1 MCAECCARAGLDYIA
16 DIMSQSDTMTVFDR
30 ALVRRH
36 RDRAA
41 PAFAEHGF
49 LFEEIAERLTD
60 RLLDIKRDFPVA
72 LDLGSHDGAMR
83 RALAGL
89 KGIETLVS
97 ADLSPALAAR
107 AGAPAVAADEE
118 FLPFAPASV
127 DLVVSNLSL
136 HWVNDLPG
144 ALLQIRRTLK
154 PDGFLCAAML
164 GGETLVELRHCL
176 IEAEQVVSGGMSPR
190 VSPFAD
196 VRDAGHLL
204 QRAGFALPVVDS
216 DTITVTYGDAFA
228 LMRDLRGMGETNA
241 VLARRT
247 VPASRTLLFE
257 AARLYAERFAEPDGR
272 IPATFQVLYL
282 AAWAPHESQQQPL
295 RPGSGQVPLG
305 EALKGSGC
313 G

>member
-1 MCAECCARAGLDYIA
+1 
-16 DIMSQSDTMTVFDR
+16 MSQSDTMTVFDR

-49 LFEEIAERLTD
+49 LFEEVAERLAD
-60 RLLDIKRDFPVA
+60 RLLDIRREFPVA
-72 LDLGSHDGAMR
+72 LDLGAHDGAVR

-89 KGIETLVS
+89 KGIETLV
-97 ADLSPALAAR
+97 ATDLSPSLAAR
-107 AGAPAVAADEE
+107 AGSPAVAADEE
-118 FLPFAPASV
+118 FLPFAPASA

-154 PDGFLCAAML
+154 PDGFFCASML

-176 IEAEQVVSGGMSPR
+176 IEAEQLVSGGMSPR

-216 DTITVTYGDAFA
+216 DVITVTYADAFA

-295 RPGSGQVPLG
+295 RPGSGQMPLG
-305 EALKGSGC
+305 EALKGGGGC

>member
-1 MCAECCARAGLDYIA
+1 MT
-16 DIMSQSDTMTVFDR
+16 QPDTMTVFDR
-30 ALVRRH
+30 ALVRRR

-41 PAFAEHGF
+41 AGPFAEHNF
-49 LFEEIAERLTD
+49 LFEEVAERLAD
-60 RLLDIKRDFPVA
+60 RLLDIRRDFPTA
-72 LDLGSHDGAMR
+72 LDLGSHDGAVR
-83 RALAGL
+83 RALSGL
-89 KGIETLVS
+89 KGIERLVS
-97 ADLSPALAAR
+97 CDVSPAFAAR
-107 AGAPAVAADEE
+107 AGAPAVTADEE
-118 FLPFAPASV
+118 FLPFAPASF

-144 ALLQIRRTLK
+144 ALLQIRQALK

-176 IEAEQVVSGGMSPR
+176 MEAEQTVSGGISPR

-196 VRDAGHLL
+196 VRDAGALL

-216 DTITVTYGDAFA
+216 DVLTVTYADAFA
-228 LMRDLRGMGETNA
+228 LMRDLRGMGESNA
-241 VLARRT
+241 VLARRP
-247 VPASRTLLFE
+247 VPATRALLFE

-295 RPGSGQVPLG
+295 RPGSAEASLAD
-305 EALKGSGC
+305 ALKGRQE
-313 G
+313 

>member
-1 MCAECCARAGLDYIA
+1 
-16 DIMSQSDTMTVFDR
+16 MTVFDR
-30 ALVRRH
+30 ALVRRR

-41 PAFAEHGF
+41 PAFAGHGF
-49 LFEEIAERLTD
+49 LFEEVAERLAD
-60 RLLDIKRDFPVA
+60 RLLDVRRDFPVA
-72 LDLGSHDGAMR
+72 LDLGAHDGAMR
-83 RALAGL
+83 RALAGK
-89 KGIETLVS
+89 KGIGTLI
-97 ADLSPALAAR
+97 ATDLSPAFAADT
-107 AGAPAVAADEE
+107 GGPAVAADEE

-144 ALLQIRRTLK
+144 ALLQIRQTLR

-176 IEAEQVVSGGMSPR
+176 IEAEQTVSGGMSPR

-196 VRDAGHLL
+196 VRDAGQLL

-216 DTITVTYGDAFA
+216 DVLTVTYADAFA

-241 VLARRT
+241 VLARRKA
-247 VPASRTLLFE
+247 PAARALLFE
-257 AARLYAERFAEPDGR
+257 AARLYAERFAEPDDR

-282 AAWAPHESQQQPL
+282 AAWAPHDSQQQPL

-305 EALKGSGC
+305 DALKGG
-313 G
+313 GRG